1 MLERFK
7 KVVLFL
13 GESKKCRHHQVLSY
27 FEEILLEDHP
37 LHPNCCDNC
46 RVTTYTADLK
56 KEAELVVSVIEKL
69 GGSPLISLV
78 VDVLRSKVQC
88 NLHKIINK
96 QTTQTNGS

>member
-1 MLERFK
+1 MLERFN

-13 GESKKCRHHQVLSY
+13 GESKKCRHSQVLSY
-27 FEEILLEDHP
+27 FEEIMLDDHP

-46 RVTTYTADLK
+46 GVTIYTTDLK

-78 VDVLRSKVQC
+78 VEVLRSQVQY
-88 NLHKIINK
+88 NPHKTISK
-96 QTTQTNGS
+96 QPNRR